1 MIGSIFGALK
11 RIGWLFNKGAK
22 ITNAV
27 QQVKDVFEKGDA
39 IRKKYGDLPR
49 DVQDWF
55 REVDEARKALAEV
68 F

>member
-1 MIGSIFGALK
+1 MMAVLGALK
-11 RIGWLFNKGAK
+11 RVGWLFSKGAK

-27 QQVKDVFEKGDA
+27 NQVKDVFEKGDV
-39 IRKKYGDLPR
+39 IRKKYQDLPR

-55 REVDEARKALAEV
+55 REVDEARKAIAEV